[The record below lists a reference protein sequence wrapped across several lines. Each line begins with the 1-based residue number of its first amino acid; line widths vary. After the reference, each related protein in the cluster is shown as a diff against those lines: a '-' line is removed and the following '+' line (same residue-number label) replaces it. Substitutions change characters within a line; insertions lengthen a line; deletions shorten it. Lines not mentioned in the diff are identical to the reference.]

1 LQYVNNEV
9 LKAKF
14 FSFRKHLKMAGL
26 AVNIT
31 DFTDF
36 PCV

>member
-1 LQYVNNEV
+1 
-9 LKAKF
+9 
-14 FSFRKHLKMAGL
+14 MAGL